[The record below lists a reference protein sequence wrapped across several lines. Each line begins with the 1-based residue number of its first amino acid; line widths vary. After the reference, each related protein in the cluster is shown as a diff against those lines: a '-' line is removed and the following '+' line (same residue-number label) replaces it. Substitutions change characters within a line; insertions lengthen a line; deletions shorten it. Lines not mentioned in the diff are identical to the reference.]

1 MATGRRRGLDV
12 DHPHT
17 TLARRDLLRR
27 KPFLRSVYRDW
38 YGRILAALPAG
49 GGRVLEI
56 GSGGGFLREL
66 LPSAISSEIVAWQG
80 VSLVADAHALPF
92 PAGSLRAIVMTNVF
106 HHLPNA
112 RGFLREAA
120 RASRGGGAIAMVEPW
135 VTPWSR
141 LVYRHLHEEP
151 FEPDVPEWEFPS
163 SGPVSGAN
171 NALPWMMFARDRA
184 RFERELPEWSI
195 ERIEPFMP
203 VAYLISGGMS
213 YPGLMPGFTYGLWR
227 ALEAAAAPIMDRVA
241 MFALIV
247 LRRRAGTS
255 PAPTSPLPRS
265 STAPP

>member
-1 MATGRRRGLDV
+1 MGTGVGLGV

-17 TLARRDLLRR
+17 TLARRDLIKS
-27 KPFLRSVYRDW
+27 KPFLHKVYGDW
-38 YGRILAALPAG
+38 YGRIVAALPPG
-49 GGRVLEI
+49 DGRVLEL
-56 GSGGGFLREL
+56 GSGGGFFRERFPSL
-66 LPSAISSEIVAWQG
+66 LSSEIVAWQG

-92 PAGSLRAIVMTNVF
+92 AAERLRAIVMTNVF

-120 RASRGGGAIAMVEPW
+120 RAVHGGGTIVMVEPW
-135 VTPWSR
+135 VTAWSR
-141 LVYRHLHEEP
+141 LVYRHLHEEA
-151 FEPDVPEWEFPS
+151 FEPDASEWEFPS

-184 RFERELPEWSI
+184 RFEREFPEWSI
-195 ERIEPFMP
+195 ERIVPFMP

-227 ALEAAAAPIMDRVA
+227 GLEAAAAPIMGRVA

-247 LRRRAGTS
+247 LRRT
-255 PAPTSPLPRS
+255 LL
-265 STAPP
+265 